1 MRRIQLLIT
10 AIVAFVALGAMA
22 ACNSQNKETDMSNDS
37 KTLVAYFSA
46 TGTTMASPLTGL
58 TANTDYTYR
67 AFVTTANGTHY
78 GTDVTFTTLEEQ
90 VEPCET
96 PTNLHAS
103 DVDAH
108 SITIG
113 WNTNGNATSWNIHYR
128 VENGTWNNATSN
140 TNTYVINGLTA
151 ETVYEI
157 EVQADCG
164 NGNLS
169 DWSAPIHIST
179 TIEVGINSW
188 LENSVSL
195 YPNPAKEIVNVQCTM
210 NNVQMAGE
218 LHLFD
223 VYGKLLQI
231 VPITSEITPVN
242 VSNLANGMYF
252 VRVVTEEGMVTK
264 TFIKK

>member
-1 MRRIQLLIT
+1 M
-10 AIVAFVALGAMA
+10 
-22 ACNSQNKETDMSNDS
+22 
-37 KTLVAYFSA
+37 
-46 TGTTMASPLTGL
+46 
-58 TANTDYTYR
+58 
-67 AFVTTANGTHY
+67 
-78 GTDVTFTTLEEQ
+78 TFTTLPGDTP
-90 VEPCET
+90 EPCET

-195 YPNPAKEIVNVQCTM
+195 YPNPAKEVVNVQCSM
-210 NNVQMAGE
+210 NNVQTAGE

-264 TFIKK
+264 TFVKK